1 MRGKRVGPKMPPR
14 CGTRNRSRGLSR
26 AAEGLPSERRGTSFR
41 SVRAL
46 LLSLAF
52 LALPVAT
59 LGAQGSAPPTYTD
72 SQAVRG
78 REWFE
83 SVCMSCHP
91 SAAMSS
97 ADFKIRWGGLLA
109 RDLYD
114 IISNTMP
121 QLEPGSLSRRTYVD
135 IIAYLMQL
143 NGIPAGSTPLTA
155 DTTSLLATRL
165 HFGAPTSNPR

>member
-1 MRGKRVGPKMPPR
+1 MA
-14 CGTRNRSRGLSR
+14 SI
-26 AAEGLPSERRGTSFR
+26 GLPSAPQGTSFR

-46 LLSLAF
+46 LPT
-52 LALPVAT
+52 LALLAT
-59 LGAQGSAPPTYTD
+59 LPAANLGAQASVPPTYTD

-78 REWFE
+78 KEWFE
-83 SVCMSCHP
+83 SACMSCHP

-97 ADFKIRWGGLLA
+97 ADFKIRWGGLVA
-109 RDLYD
+109 HDLFD

-143 NGIPAGSTPLTA
+143 NGIPSGTTPLTA
-155 DTTSLLATRL
+155 DSTSLLATRL
-165 HFGAPTSNPR
+165 HFSAPTSSPR

>member
-1 MRGKRVGPKMPPR
+1 M
-14 CGTRNRSRGLSR
+14 
-26 AAEGLPSERRGTSFR
+26 SFR
-41 SVRAL
+41 SVRAP

-52 LALPVAT
+52 ATALPFAALT
-59 LGAQGSAPPTYTD
+59 AQGGVPPTYTD

-83 SVCMSCHP
+83 ATCLSCHP

-97 ADFKIRWGGLLA
+97 PDFKIRWGGLLA

-121 QLEPGSLSRRTYVD
+121 QLEPGSLTRRTYVD

-155 DTTSLLATRL
+155 DSTSLLATRL
-165 HFGAPTSNPR
+165 HFGPPTPSPR

>member
-1 MRGKRVGPKMPPR
+1 MRVPLFFTVLV
-14 CGTRNRSRGLSR
+14 CAIS
-26 AAEGLPSERRGTSFR
+26 AAE
-41 SVRAL
+41 
-46 LLSLAF
+46 
-52 LALPVAT
+52 
-59 LGAQGSAPPTYTD
+59 LGAQAGAPPTYTD

-83 SVCMSCHP
+83 SVCLSCHP
-91 SAAMSS
+91 SADVSS

-143 NGIPAGSTPLTA
+143 NGIPSGTTPLTA

-165 HFGAPTSNPR
+165 HFGAPTSSPR

>member
-1 MRGKRVGPKMPPR
+1 
-14 CGTRNRSRGLSR
+14 
-26 AAEGLPSERRGTSFR
+26 
-41 SVRAL
+41 VRAL

-52 LALPVAT
+52 LCAIPVAE
-59 LGAQGSAPPTYTD
+59 LRAQGSAPPTYTD

-78 REWFE
+78 KEWFE

-143 NGIPAGSTPLTA
+143 NGIPAGTTPLTA
-155 DTTSLLATRL
+155 DSTSLLATRL
-165 HFGAPTSNPR
+165 HFGAPTSSPR